1 LDSGSELAKPA
12 ADVRRTMRSEIGAF
26 GVWRMA
32 SAVTPELAE
41 QVEALGFGAIWL
53 GGSPGGDLEVAER
66 LLDATERIV
75 IATGI
80 VNMWRDEAA
89 IAGGSYRRI
98 AARHPGRFLL
108 GVGIGHREA
117 IERYRRPLDKM
128 VDYLDQ
134 LDEAGVPREDLILAA
149 LGPKALAL
157 AAERTRGAHPYL
169 TTPRHTGYARGV
181 MGAGPLLAP
190 EHKVILDVDPAR
202 ARAVGR
208 PVVARYLDRV
218 NYRNNLLRE
227 GWSEDDFVDEGS
239 DGLVDALVL
248 HGTVEEVAAGLTAH
262 IEAGADHVAI
272 QVLGDDPLAAFR
284 ELSEA
289 LLG

>member
-1 LDSGSELAKPA
+1 MK
-12 ADVRRTMRSEIGAF
+12 SEIGAF

-32 SAVTPELAE
+32 SATTPQLAE

-53 GGSPGGDLEVAER
+53 GGSPGGDLEVVET
-66 LLDATERIV
+66 LLDATERIAV
-75 IATGI
+75 ATGI

-89 IAGGSYRRI
+89 IAGESYRRI

-117 IERYRRPLDKM
+117 IEQYRRPLVKM

-134 LDEAGVPREDLILAA
+134 LDEAGVPREDLVLAA

-169 TTPRHTGYARGV
+169 TTPRHTAYARGV

-202 ARAVGR
+202 ARATGR
-208 PVVARYLDRV
+208 SVVARYLDRV

-227 GWSEDDFVDEGS
+227 GWSEADLAGGGS
-239 DGLVDALVL
+239 DGLVDALVR
-248 HGTVEEVAAGLTAH
+248 HGTVEDVAAGLTAH

-272 QVLGDDPLAAFR
+272 QVLGDDPPETYR
-284 ELSEA
+284 ELAEA

>member
-1 LDSGSELAKPA
+1 
-12 ADVRRTMRSEIGAF
+12 MRVEIGAF

-32 SAVTPELAE
+32 RAVTPELAE

-53 GGSPGGDLEVAER
+53 GGSPAGDLTLVEV
-66 LLDATERIV
+66 LLDATDRIP

-80 VNMWRDEAA
+80 VNMWRDESATV
-89 IAGGSYRRI
+89 GESYRRI
-98 AARHPGRFLL
+98 EAKHPGRFLL

-117 IERYRRPLDKM
+117 IELYQRPLEKM
-128 VDYLDQ
+128 VDYLDG
-134 LDEAGVPREDLILAA
+134 LDQAGVPGEDVVLAA

-157 AAERTRGAHPYL
+157 AAVRTAGAHPYL

-190 EHKVILDVDPAR
+190 EHKVVLDTDPGR
-202 ARAVGR
+202 ARSEGR
-208 PVVARYLDRV
+208 TVVSRYLDRV

-227 GWSEDDFVDEGS
+227 GWSETDLADGGS
-239 DGLVDALVL
+239 DRLVDALVL
-248 HGTVEEVAAGLTAH
+248 HGSVESVAAGLVAH
-262 IEAGADHVAI
+262 REAGADHVGI
-272 QVLGDDPLAAFR
+272 QVLGDEPLEAYR
-284 ELSEA
+284 ELAEA

>member
-1 LDSGSELAKPA
+1 
-12 ADVRRTMRSEIGAF
+12 MRSEIGSF

-32 SAVTPELAE
+32 SAVTPELAG

-53 GGSPGGDLEVAER
+53 GGSPGGDLDVAER
-66 LLDATERIV
+66 LLEATERIV

-80 VNMWRDEAA
+80 VNMWRDEAD
-89 IAGGSYRRI
+89 IAARSYHRI
-98 AARHPGRFLL
+98 AARHPGRFIL

-117 IERYRRPLDKM
+117 IEQYRRPMDKM
-128 VDYLDQ
+128 VDYLDR
-134 LDEAGVPREDLILAA
+134 LDDAGVPREDLVLAA
-149 LGPKALAL
+149 LGPKALTL

-169 TTPRHTGYARGV
+169 TTPGHTGFARGV

-190 EHKVILDVDPAR
+190 EHKVILDVDPAS
-202 ARAVGR
+202 ARATGR

-227 GWSEDDFVDEGS
+227 GWSEEDFANGGS
-239 DGLVDALVL
+239 DRLVDALVL
-248 HGTVEEVAAGLTAH
+248 HGGVEDVAAGLNAH
-262 IEAGADHVAI
+262 IEAGADHVGI
-272 QVLGDDPLAAFR
+272 QVLGDDPLEAYR
-284 ELSEA
+284 QLSDA

>member
-1 LDSGSELAKPA
+1 
-12 ADVRRTMRSEIGAF
+12 MRNEIGSF

-32 SAVTPELAE
+32 SAVTPELAG

-53 GGSPGGDLEVAER
+53 GGSPGGDLEVVER

-89 IAGGSYRRI
+89 NAAESYLRI

-117 IERYRRPLDKM
+117 IARYRRPLDKM
-128 VDYLDQ
+128 VDYLDR
-134 LDEAGVPREDLILAA
+134 LDEAGVPREDLVLAA
-149 LGPKALAL
+149 LGPKALTL

-190 EHKVILDVDPAR
+190 EHKVILDVDQAR
-202 ARAVGR
+202 ARATGR

-227 GWSEDDFVDEGS
+227 GWSEDDLVDGGS

-272 QVLGDDPLAAFR
+272 QVLGDDPEEAYR

>member
-1 LDSGSELAKPA
+1 
-12 ADVRRTMRSEIGAF
+12 MRSEIGAF

-32 SAVTPELAE
+32 SAATPELAE
-41 QVEALGFGAIWL
+41 QVESLGFGAIWL
-53 GGSPGGDLEVAER
+53 GGSPGGDLEVVET
-66 LLDATERIV
+66 LLDATERIAV
-75 IATGI
+75 ATGI

-89 IAGGSYRRI
+89 IAGESYRRI

-117 IERYRRPLDKM
+117 IEQYRRPIVKM

-134 LDEAGVPREDLILAA
+134 LDEAGVPREDLVLAA

-190 EHKVILDVDPAR
+190 EHKVTLDVDPAR
-202 ARAVGR
+202 ARATGR
-208 PVVARYLDRV
+208 SVVARYLDRV

-227 GWSEDDFVDEGS
+227 GWSEDDFVDGGS

-272 QVLGDDPLAAFR
+272 QVLGDDQPEAYR
-284 ELSEA
+284 ELAEV

>member
-1 LDSGSELAKPA
+1 MK
-12 ADVRRTMRSEIGAF
+12 SEIGAF

-32 SAVTPELAE
+32 SAATPQLAE

-53 GGSPGGDLEVAER
+53 GGSPGGDLEVVES

-80 VNMWRDEAA
+80 VNMWRDEPA
-89 IAGGSYRRI
+89 IVGESYRRI

-117 IERYRRPLDKM
+117 IEQYRRPLVKM

-134 LDEAGVPREDLILAA
+134 LDEAGVPREDLVLAA

-190 EHKVILDVDPAR
+190 EHKVTLDVDPAR
-202 ARAVGR
+202 ARATGR
-208 PVVARYLDRV
+208 SVVARYLDRV

-227 GWSEDDFVDEGS
+227 GWSEDDFVDGGS

-272 QVLGDDPLAAFR
+272 QVLGDDQPEAYR
-284 ELSEA
+284 ELAEV

>member
-1 LDSGSELAKPA
+1 
-12 ADVRRTMRSEIGAF
+12 MRNEIGSF

-32 SAVTPELAE
+32 SAVTPELAG
-41 QVEALGFGAIWL
+41 QVEGLGFGAIWV
-53 GGSPGGDLEVAER
+53 GGSPGGDLEVVER

-89 IAGGSYRRI
+89 NAAESYLRI

-117 IERYRRPLDKM
+117 IARYRRPLDKM
-128 VDYLDQ
+128 VDYLDR
-134 LDEAGVPREDLILAA
+134 LDEAGVPREDLVLAA
-149 LGPKALAL
+149 LGPKALTL

-190 EHKVILDVDPAR
+190 EHKVILDVDQAR
-202 ARAVGR
+202 ARATGR
-208 PVVARYLDRV
+208 PVVSRYLDRV

-227 GWSEDDFVDEGS
+227 GWSEDDLVDGGS

-272 QVLGDDPLAAFR
+272 QVLGDDPEEAYR